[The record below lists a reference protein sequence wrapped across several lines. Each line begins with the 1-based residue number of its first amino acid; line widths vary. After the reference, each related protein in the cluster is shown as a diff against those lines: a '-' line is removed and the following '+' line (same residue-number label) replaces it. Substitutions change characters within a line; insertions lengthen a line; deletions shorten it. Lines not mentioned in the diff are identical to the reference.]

1 MPTYDATI
9 EMYFW
14 HDGRCLNKARFQAM
28 VVRALIEIAQ
38 SIRSRLP
45 VESWPLIA
53 TAAGYWQGS
62 TTRAEYNAAGQE
74 CMELE
79 QSMPE
84 HHSKWRMVLATLGQY
99 PYEEM
104 SDFNFVVEL
113 FLDFLQEVHGT
124 VDVPQDV
131 YDQIDFWSRQAA

>member
-14 HDGRCLNKARFQAM
+14 HEGRSANKARFQAM
-28 VVRALIEIAQ
+28 VVRALVEITQ

-53 TAAGYWQGS
+53 TAAAYWQGS
-62 TTRAEYNAAGQE
+62 TTRAEYDAAGWK
-74 CMELE
+74 CVELE
-79 QSMPE
+79 QAMPE
-84 HHSKWRMVLATLGQY
+84 HHSKWRIVSATLGPY
-99 PYEEM
+99 PYAEM

-113 FLDFLQEVHGT
+113 FLDFLQEVYGT
-124 VDVPQDV
+124 ADVPQDV